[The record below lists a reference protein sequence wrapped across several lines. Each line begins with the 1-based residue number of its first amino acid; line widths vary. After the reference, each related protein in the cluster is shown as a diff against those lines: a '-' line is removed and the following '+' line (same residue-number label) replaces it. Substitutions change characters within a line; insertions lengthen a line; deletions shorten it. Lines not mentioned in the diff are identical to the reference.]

1 MRRRILF
8 LSLVMVGPGMAEAA
22 GINCTASERRLEIE
36 LDASTDPA
44 RGGAIYEAAG
54 QISVKLPGHKRN
66 LSILLDGNHVAQ
78 YWSDEDELR
87 LRLARTVEEAGDPG
101 AEAGGDVA
109 EDEAAAIPANGPV
122 DLTIVA
128 HRDAST
134 GEFEGTYRLV
144 SSMIEAEATG
154 SVVCVVETQ

>member
-1 MRRRILF
+1 MRRQILF
-8 LSLVMVGPGMAEAA
+8 LSLVMAGPGMAEAA
-22 GINCTASERRLEIE
+22 GLNCTASGRQLEIE

-54 QISVKLPGHKRN
+54 QISVKLAGRKRN

-87 LRLARTVEEAGDPG
+87 LRLARTVEESGDSG

-109 EDEAAAIPANGPV
+109 EDAAIPANGPV